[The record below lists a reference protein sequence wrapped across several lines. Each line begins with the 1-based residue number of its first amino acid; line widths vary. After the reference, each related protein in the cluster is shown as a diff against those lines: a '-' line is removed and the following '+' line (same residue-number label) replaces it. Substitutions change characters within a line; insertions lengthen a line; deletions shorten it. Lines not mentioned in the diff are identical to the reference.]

1 MKSRRNEEI
10 GILGA
15 GCWNAIILEIRFG
28 TLCMK
33 EISEIRGSGIG
44 SAYAESSFLVYPAYG
59 MTRSADRPR
68 PCFR

>member
-28 TLCMK
+28 TLCTK
-33 EISEIRGSGIG
+33 EMSGIRGLGI
-44 SAYAESSFLVYPAYG
+44 Y
-59 MTRSADRPR
+59 RSEAHMRKVR
-68 PCFR
+68 S